1 MGLTKSRLIS
11 RLAPMKGGKAIGFAP
26 FLASDPVINTVTG
39 VVDLPETIAP
49 VVPTGTIARV
59 EVKATGNN
67 IVDTGTFDEATRTN
81 EYVAVNTFFIPG
93 IDIELRNQI
102 QGYAGILQTIFIE
115 DYNGKIYVQ
124 GAKNG
129 CDVMTLA
136 NGTDSQ
142 GFSVTINSKEAEP
155 MYMLTSTAVADYTAA
170 LMPIV

>member
-11 RLAPMKGGKAIGFAP
+11 RAAPMKGVKAIGFAP
-26 FLASDPVINTVTG
+26 FLASDPVMNTVTG
-39 VVDLPETIAP
+39 VIILPLGMTTPPA
-49 VVPTGTIARV
+49 IARV

-136 NGTDSQ
+136 NGTDTQ

-155 MYMLTSTAVADYTAA
+155 MYQLASAAVTEYLLA
-170 LMPIV
+170 LMPTV

>member
-11 RLAPMKGGKAIGFAP
+11 RAAPMKGVKAIGFAP
-26 FLASDPVINTVTG
+26 FLASSPVVNTATG
-39 VVDLPETIAP
+39 VIALPIGMTTPAA
-49 VVPTGTIARV
+49 IARV

-81 EYVAVNTFFIPG
+81 EFVAVNTFFIPG
-93 IDIELRNQI
+93 IDIELRTQI
-102 QGYAGILQTIFIE
+102 QSYAGILQTIFIE

-129 CDVMTLA
+129 CDVMTLV

-142 GFSVTINSKEAEP
+142 GFSLTINSKEAEA
-155 MYMLTSTAVADYTAA
+155 MYTLAPAGITAYNSA
-170 LMPIV
+170 LLPTV

>member
-11 RLAPMKGGKAIGFAP
+11 RAAPMKGVKAIGFAP
-26 FLASDPVINTVTG
+26 FLASDPVVNTATG
-39 VVDLPETIAP
+39 VIILPVGMTTPPA
-49 VVPTGTIARV
+49 IARV

-129 CDVMTLA
+129 CDVMILV

-142 GFSVTINSKEAEP
+142 GFAVTINSKEAEA
-155 MYMLTSTAVADYTAA
+155 MYELAEAGKADYFAGLLA
-170 LMPIV
+170 VV